1 MRPTSW
7 TDQKNVSRNV
17 IDKSIYLNQIM
28 PLCWMIMKR
37 VMTSSILVNLCVS
50 ARTGC
55 TAYCNHCRGHEML
68 VGAHNIR
75 KYREFIVQPIVRKR
89 LLGCE
94 IGWQPRL

>member
-17 IDKSIYLNQIM
+17 IDRSIYLNQIM

-55 TAYCNHCRGHEML
+55 TAYCNHCRGHEIA
-68 VGAHNIR
+68 GRGTKPSGSTENSTSS
-75 KYREFIVQPIVRKR
+75 R
-89 LLGCE
+89 LYE
-94 IGWQPRL
+94 KDSSAAKSVDSP

>member
-17 IDKSIYLNQIM
+17 IDRSIYLNQIM

-50 ARTGC
+50 EGPGVPP
-55 TAYCNHCRGHEML
+55 TAIIAGAMKCWSGHITSGSTENSSSSQL
-68 VGAHNIR
+68 YEKDSSAAKSVDSPG
-75 KYREFIVQPIVRKR
+75 
-89 LLGCE
+89 
-94 IGWQPRL
+94 